1 MTHPAL
7 TTSAIALPHGDPSP
21 RPRRH
26 LVLAGGGHSHV
37 LVLQLWL
44 RRPALRP
51 PHTRISLVSRQPRA
65 LYSGLLS
72 ALIAERVTR
81 PQASID
87 LQRLCRLAGVTFRQA
102 EIIGLDPRAQLLWLR
117 DQAPLGFDL
126 LSLDVG
132 AVVDGNAQQ
141 LGLPSPNRA
150 MAAEVVQPRGSVA
163 GTETSAAA
171 TEAPALEL
179 PIKPLEP
186 LLARLEQ
193 LPAGRELRLRGGG
206 AAAVELALALKARGH
221 PCRLLLRGKGLR
233 LGNAAAARAAER
245 LLQQAGIPLQRQA
258 SATAPADLLCTGSR
272 APAWLAAAGLPV
284 QAHTGRL
291 LTEASLQVRG
301 HPQLFACGD
310 CAVVAAQPRPAA
322 GVWAVRAADTLAR
335 NLHRRLSQPPRP
347 LSNWRPPPWALQLLG
362 DPGATPR
369 AIAWW
374 GPLSW
379 GPSTWLWR
387 WKQRIDRRFVASF
400 DQLTQV

>member
-1 MTHPAL
+1 MPDLAPDL
-7 TTSAIALPHGDPSP
+7 APQPQP
-21 RPRRH
+21 QPERH
-26 LVLAGGGHSHV
+26 LVLAGGGHCHA
-37 LVLQLWL
+37 LVLRSWL
-44 RRPALRP
+44 RRPCQRP
-51 PHTRISLVSRQPRA
+51 PNCRITLVSRRPRT
-65 LYSGLLS
+65 LYSGLVP
-72 ALIAERVTR
+72 ALIAARVSFR
-81 PQASID
+81 EASID
-87 LQRLCRLAGVTFRQA
+87 LQRLCHLAGVVFLQA
-102 EIIGLDPRAQLLWLR
+102 EIIGLDPLERSLLLR
-117 DQAPLGFDL
+117 DQAPLRFDL

-132 AVVDGNAQQ
+132 AVVAGGRERPAEALSAQ
-141 LGLPSPNRA
+141 GLAP
-150 MAAEVVQPRGSVA
+150 
-163 GTETSAAA
+163 AA
-171 TEAPALEL
+171 TRSPLAEEPGPEPPALEL

-186 LLARLEQ
+186 LLARLAQ

-221 PCRLLLRGKGLR
+221 PCRLLLRGERLR

-291 LTEASLQVRG
+291 LTEPSLQVQG

-335 NLHRRLSQPPRP
+335 NLHRRLSQPPQP

-387 WKQRIDRRFVASF
+387 CKQRIDRRFVASF
-400 DQLTQV
+400 DQLKQV